1 MRGLIFVFL
10 SALMLPACATITTG
24 TNHSLSVVTD
34 PPGAACELRR
44 GGDVV
49 GIVNPTP
56 GTVRIDKSYR
66 DISIECNRPGNV
78 RGSTTVSAGFQP
90 MFVGNLLIGGLIGM
104 GVDIISAAG
113 ATYPNTAYVILQRGD
128 ALDPPIGTPATA
140 PAVVASA
147 PMTAAS
153 PAPAQSPA
161 PMAAAIA
168 RDAVSSIPASMT
180 LQQYVE
186 AARADCRRQRG
197 RNCDAA
203 AEAAAVEFENA
214 WQARRGRGGTT

>member
-1 MRGLIFVFL
+1 MKNLFFIL
-10 SALMLPACATITTG
+10 MAALTLPACATVTTG

-66 DISIECNRPGNV
+66 DISIECTRPGNV
-78 RGSTTVSAGFQP
+78 RGATTVSAGFQP
-90 MFVGNLLIGGLIGM
+90 MFIGNILLGGVIGM

-113 ATYPNTAYVILQRGD
+113 ATYPNTAYVSLRQSDG
-128 ALDPPIGTPATA
+128 LDPPAGAPAPAPSVVATA
-140 PAVVASA
+140 PAVAA
-147 PMTAAS
+147 P
-153 PAPAQSPA
+153 PAVVQSPA
-161 PMAAAIA
+161 PLAAAIA
-168 RDAVSSIPASMT
+168 RDAVSQAPTSMT

-186 AARADCRRQRG
+186 AARTDCRRQRG

-203 AEAAAVEFENA
+203 AEAAAAEFENA
-214 WQARRGRGGTT
+214 WQSRRGRGGST